1 MVAGKGFVVRSDA
14 TTPVTIEYQ
23 VNNEWRQVVLQG
35 GKDVTLTGDRIRV
48 ATKRDEDGAM
58 ITVDLPV
65 QAGKKYRL
73 IRNPQSGIWDFSRT

>member
-1 MVAGKGFVVRSDA
+1 
-14 TTPVTIEYQ
+14 
-23 VNNEWRQVVLQG
+23 VLQG